1 MSIIDFIKKNIKD
14 SKEQVRT
21 AVEQCK
27 KECTEIDARHEKK
40 CREIDERYY
49 RFTNGEKVE
58 LTLLEIF
65 LYKVLPKLLW
75 ILAIIVCATL
85 TVFGG
90 IFYLTVGVL
99 FSIIIGIFISKI
111 I

>member
-1 MSIIDFIKKNIKD
+1 MSIVDFIKKNIKD
-14 SKEQVRT
+14 SKEKTRI
-21 AVEQCK
+21 AFEQCK
-27 KECTEIDARHEKK
+27 KECIEIDAQHEKK
-40 CREIDERYY
+40 CKEIDERYY
-49 RFTNGEKVE
+49 KFINGEKVE
-58 LTLLEIF
+58 LTLLEMF
-65 LYKVLPKLLW
+65 LYKVLPKLFW